1 MYTQSLAIV
10 ADRLVDG
17 TGADPVTGAVVVVE
31 DGRIRAAG
39 ARSQVSIPAEAQV
52 VEGDDLTVL
61 PGLMDMH
68 VHLGCLSGIDFAK
81 LLMTQRSLLL
91 LHAVPHCAATLRA
104 GVTTVRD
111 AGLTPASVRT
121 AVERGLFPG
130 PRLEMAV
137 SILSQTGGHADE
149 RMPCGS
155 SLAMDCGM
163 DVPHSRVDGEDAMRA
178 KVREVLRAGADWI
191 KICTSGG
198 VLSAGD
204 LPDHAQFT
212 LGEIGVAVE
221 EAARRGKRVMAHAMS
236 AEGIK
241 NALRAGV
248 VSIEHGCLVDEEGIA
263 LMKQHGAF
271 LVPTLVAPG
280 DVIAGAE
287 SGQTIPEEML
297 DKARRVMERHRAS
310 VREAITQGVRIAMG
324 TDAAVGPH
332 GGNLR
337 ELALM
342 VECGM
347 TPMQAIEASTRT
359 TAQLLRRDHELGTLR
374 AGMLA
379 DVVAVRGNPLDDI
392 TLLSDRERIALVVK
406 DGHIAHNALAEA
418 PVAAATLR

>member
-1 MYTQSLAIV
+1 MHTQTLAIV
-10 ADRLVDG
+10 ADHLIDG
-17 TGADPVTGAVVVVE
+17 TGADAVTAAVLVAE
-31 DGRIRAAG
+31 DGRITAAG
-39 ARSQVSIPAEAQV
+39 PRSRVSIPADAQV
-52 VEGDDLTVL
+52 VEGDDLTLL
-61 PGLMDMH
+61 PGFMDMH
-68 VHLGCLSGIDFAK
+68 VHLGCLSGVDFAK

-121 AVERGLFPG
+121 AVERGMFPG
-130 PRLEMAV
+130 PRLQMAV

-163 DVPHSRVDGEDAMRA
+163 DVPRSLVDGEEAMRA
-178 KVREVLRAGADWI
+178 RVREVLRAGADWI

-241 NALRAGV
+241 NAIRAGV
-248 VSIEHGCLVDEEGIA
+248 VSIEHGCLLDEEGMS
-263 LMKQHGAF
+263 LMKQHHAY
-271 LVPTLVAPG
+271 LVPTLVAPE

-297 DKARRVMERHRAS
+297 DKARRLIEHHRAA
-310 VREAITQGVRIAMG
+310 VREAISHGVPIAMG

-332 GGNLR
+332 GANLR
-337 ELALM
+337 ELARM
-342 VECGM
+342 VDCGM
-347 TPMQAIEASTRT
+347 TPMQAIEASTRVP
-359 TAQLLRRDHELGTLR
+359 AELLRCDHEVGTLR
-374 AGMLA
+374 EDMLA
-379 DVVAVRGNPLDDI
+379 DVVAVRGNPLEDI
-392 TLLSDRERIALVVK
+392 TLLSDPERIAVVVK
-406 DGHIAHNALAEA
+406 AGRVVHTALQDA
-418 PVAAATLR
+418 PVAAGVAD

>member
-1 MYTQSLAIV
+1 MHPDTLAIV
-10 ADRLVDG
+10 ADRLIDG
-17 TGADPVTGAVVVVE
+17 TGADPVDGAVVIVE

-39 ARSQVSIPAEAQV
+39 PRSQVSVPADAQV
-52 VEGDDLTVL
+52 VEGDDLTLL
-61 PGLMDMH
+61 PGFMDMH
-68 VHLGCLSGIDFAK
+68 VHLGCLAGVDFAK

-91 LHAVPHCAATLRA
+91 LHAVPNCAATLRA

-121 AVERGLFPG
+121 AVDGGFFPG
-130 PRLEMAV
+130 PRLEVAV

-163 DVPHSRVDGEDAMRA
+163 DVPRSLVDGEEAMRA
-178 KVREVLRAGADWI
+178 RVREVLRAGADWI

-248 VSIEHGCLVDEEGIA
+248 VSIEHGCLLDEDGMA
-263 LMKQHGAF
+263 LMKQKNAY
-271 LVPTLVAPG
+271 LVPTLVAPE

-297 DKARRVMERHRAS
+297 DKARRIIERHRAA
-310 VREAITQGVRIAMG
+310 VREAISQGVRVAMG

-332 GGNLR
+332 GANLR
-337 ELALM
+337 ELARM
-342 VECGM
+342 VDCGM
-347 TPMQAIEASTRT
+347 TPMQAIEASTLAP
-359 TAQLLRRDHELGTLR
+359 AQLLRRDHELGTLR

-392 TLLSDRERIALVVK
+392 ALLSDQARIALVVK
-406 DGHIAHNALAEA
+406 GGRIAHSALTEA
-418 PVAAATLR
+418 PVAAAGRH